1 MAERALTRLRNLLN
15 LEIQTRWRERAFAGG
30 VAAFCERWTADAKA
44 DAVHPGLL
52 QEIVERLSQYAGAE
66 SDERARLLNSLLD
79 LLDQPPPPDPAL
91 ENVDR
96 VGQRQAR
103 QPEATQASNAAETG
117 TRPAHQQTPNNDT
130 AETEAPES
138 SDILNRPITD
148 LKGIGVKRAEQ
159 YARLGIETVEDLI
172 WHLPHRYDD
181 YSRVRPI
188 ADVEE
193 GESLSI
199 IANLRGFSQRKFAY
213 KREILQANFSDGSG
227 TVRAN
232 WWNQSWLKNRLSIGK
247 TYRLS
252 GVVGLYMGHKTLEN
266 PYFEEIG
273 PRVIKDGPIMP
284 VYGLTAGLRSSDVSR
299 QVQQALRQGLSSL
312 NDPLPEPLRRHYNLI
327 PLTDALRQIHS
338 PETPEQLDDARK
350 RIIFDDF
357 FYLQLGVQRRRQEI
371 QHFNAPPMP
380 VDDELL
386 ADYRTALPF
395 ALTGAQ
401 QRTLDELRQDMAR
414 SVPMSR
420 LVQGDVG
427 SGKTVVA
434 AGAMLIAAAS
444 GFQSAL
450 LAPTQIL
457 AEQHFRGLSKLLADV
472 ELPGGVGLNVSLLTG
487 RVTGQER
494 EAALA
499 GMADGSIQVV
509 VGTTALIQENVD
521 FASLG
526 FVVVDE
532 QHRFGVGQRAAA
544 RDKGGETAVP
554 HLLVMSATP
563 IPRSLA
569 LTVYGDLDVSVI
581 DEMPPGRTPIK
592 TKRFLPTDR
601 ERLYSFVR
609 RQVQDGRQA
618 YLIYPLVEESEVL
631 DVGAAVDAHAR
642 LSKEVFPDLRVGLLH
657 GRLKGAEK
665 DDVMRS
671 FAGGDLDILVS
682 TSVVEVGVDVPNATM
697 MLIEDAERFGLAQL
711 HQFRGRVGRGG
722 HESYCALISRVRDDA
737 QAERLNALAETTDG
751 FILAEKDLELRGPG
765 DFLGTRQSG
774 LPDMKLANL
783 SDLSTLHLAQEAAQ
797 DLLRQDTD
805 LDDYPQV
812 RERVERFW
820 RGHGD
825 LS

>member
-30 VAAFCERWTADAKA
+30 VTAFCERWEADAKA
-44 DAVHPGLL
+44 DAVQPGLL
-52 QEIVERLSQYAGAE
+52 QEIVQRLSQYADAE
-66 SDERARLLNSLLD
+66 SDERARLLNSLLE
-79 LLDQPPPPDPAL
+79 LLDELPPPDPAL
-91 ENVDR
+91 DNVDR
-96 VGQRQAR
+96 VGQGRAR
-103 QPEATQASNAAETG
+103 QPEAAPTRNRTEAG
-117 TRPAHQQTPNNDT
+117 TRSAHQQSPKSDT
-130 AETEAPES
+130 AETEAPEPPYT
-138 SDILNRPITD
+138 LNRPITD
-148 LKGIGVKRAEQ
+148 LKGIGTKRAEQ

-188 ADVEE
+188 ADVKE

-213 KREILQANFSDGSG
+213 KKEILQANFSDGSG
-227 TVRAN
+227 TVRTT
-232 WWNQSWLKNRLSIGK
+232 WWNQSWLKNRLTVGK

-252 GVVGLYMGHKTLEN
+252 GVVGLYMGNKTLEN
-266 PYFEEIG
+266 PHFEEIG
-273 PRVIKDGPIMP
+273 PKVIKDGPIMP
-284 VYGLTAGLRSSDVSR
+284 VYGLTAGLRSNDVSR
-299 QVQQALRQGLSSL
+299 QVQQALKMGLQSL
-312 NDPLPEPLRRHYNLI
+312 PDPLPESLRRHYSLI
-327 PLTDALRQIHS
+327 PLTDALRQIHA
-338 PETPEQLDDARK
+338 PETPERLDNARK

-371 QHFNAPPMP
+371 QHLNAPLLT
-380 VDDELL
+380 VEHELL
-386 ADYRTALPF
+386 ATYRTTLPF

-401 QRTLDELRQDMAR
+401 QRTLEELRQDMAR
-414 SVPMSR
+414 RVPMSR

-434 AGAMLIAAAS
+434 AGAMLIAAAN

-457 AEQHFRGLSKLLADV
+457 AEQHFRGLSELLEDV
-472 ELPGGVGLNVSLLTG
+472 KLPGGGTPNVSLLTG
-487 RVTGQER
+487 RVTGQQR

-499 GMADGSIQVV
+499 GLADGSVQVI

-521 FASLG
+521 FANLG

-544 RDKGGETAVP
+544 RDKGGESTVP

-569 LTVYGDLDVSVI
+569 LTVYGDLDVSII

-609 RQVQDGRQA
+609 RQVHDGRQA
-618 YLIYPLVEESEVL
+618 YVIYPLVEESEIL

-642 LSKEVFPDLRVGLLH
+642 LSQEIFPDLRVGLLH

-665 DDVMRS
+665 DEVMRA
-671 FAGGDLDILVS
+671 FAGGALDILVS
-682 TSVVEVGVDVPNATM
+682 TSVVEVGVDVPNATV

-722 HESYCALISRVRDDA
+722 HESYCALISRIEDNA
-737 QAERLNALAETTDG
+737 QGERLNALAETTDG

-774 LPDMKLANL
+774 LPELKLASL

-805 LDDYPQV
+805 LSNYPQV
-812 RERVERFW
+812 REKVERFW

>member
-1 MAERALTRLRNLLN
+1 MAERALTRLRNLLK

-30 VAAFCERWTADAKA
+30 VTAFCERWAEDAKA
-44 DAVHPGLL
+44 EAVQPGLM
-52 QEIVERLSQYAGAE
+52 QEIIDRLSQYADAE
-66 SDERARLLNSLLD
+66 SDERERLLNALLELLD
-79 LLDQPPPPDPAL
+79 ELPPPDPAL
-91 ENVDR
+91 ENIDR
-96 VGQRQAR
+96 VGQGQAR
-103 QPEATQASNAAETG
+103 HSEASPAGDRNETRSVHQPSPHSE
-117 TRPAHQQTPNNDT
+117 T
-130 AETEAPES
+130 AETEAPEP
-138 SDILNRPITD
+138 SDTLERPITD
-148 LKGIGVKRAEQ
+148 LKGVGAKRAEQ

-181 YSRVRPI
+181 FSRVRPI

-199 IANLRGFSQRKFAY
+199 IANLRGFSQRKYAY
-213 KREILQANFSDGSG
+213 RKELLQANFSDGSG
-227 TVRAN
+227 TVRIN
-232 WWNQSWLKNRLSIGK
+232 WWNQSWLKNRLSVGK

-273 PRVIKDGPIMP
+273 PHAIKDGPIMP
-284 VYGLTAGLRSSDVSR
+284 VYGLTAGLRNSDVSR
-299 QVQQALRQGLSSL
+299 QAQQALKLGLPSL
-312 NDPLPEPLRRHYNLI
+312 QDPLPEQLRRHHSLI

-338 PETPEQLDDARK
+338 PESPEQLDNARK

-371 QHFNAPPMP
+371 QHFNAPSMA
-380 VDDELL
+380 VEDELL
-386 ADYRTALPF
+386 AAYRSALPF

-401 QRTLDELRQDMAR
+401 QRTLDELRQDMAQR
-414 SVPMSR
+414 VPMSR
-420 LVQGDVG
+420 LIQGDVG
-427 SGKTVVA
+427 SGKTAVA
-434 AGAMLIAAAS
+434 AGAMLIAAAN

-457 AEQHFRGLSKLLADV
+457 AEQHFRALSKLLADV
-472 ELPGGVGLNVSLLTG
+472 ELPGGVIPNVSLLTG

-499 GMADGSIQVV
+499 GLADGSVNV
-509 VGTTALIQENVD
+509 AVGTTALVQENVD
-521 FASLG
+521 FADLG

-544 RDKGGETAVP
+544 RDKGGEAAVP

-569 LTVYGDLDVSVI
+569 LTIYGDLDVSVI
-581 DEMPPGRTPIK
+581 DEMPPGRTPIR

-601 ERLYSFVR
+601 ERLYSFMR
-609 RQVQDGRQA
+609 RQVRDGRQA
-618 YLIYPLVEESEVL
+618 YVIYPLVEESEVL
-631 DVGAAVDAHAR
+631 DVGAAVEAHTR
-642 LSKEVFPDLRVGLLH
+642 LSEEIFPDLRVGLLH

-665 DDVMRS
+665 DDVMRA
-671 FAGGDLDILVS
+671 FAGGALDVLVS
-682 TSVVEVGVDVPNATM
+682 TSVVEVGVDVPNATL

-722 HESYCALISRVRDDA
+722 HESYCALISRVNGGA

-751 FILAEKDLELRGPG
+751 FVLAEKDLELRGPG

-774 LPDMKLANL
+774 LPDLKLANL
-783 SDLSTLHLAQEAAQ
+783 SDLSTLHRAQEAAQ
-797 DLLRQDTD
+797 DLLHQDTD
-805 LDDYPQV
+805 LDNYPQV

>member
-1 MAERALTRLRNLLN
+1 MAEKALTRLRNLLN

-30 VAAFCERWTADAKA
+30 VAAFCERWAADARA
-44 DAVHPGLL
+44 DSVQPGLL
-52 QEIVERLSQYAGAE
+52 QEIVERLTRYADAE
-66 SDERARLLNSLLD
+66 SDERERLLNALLGLLD
-79 LLDQPPPPDPAL
+79 EPPPPDPAL

-96 VGQRQAR
+96 FGRAAAR
-103 QPEATQASNAAETG
+103 QPKTTVAEGQGDAGSVYQASPQSG
-117 TRPAHQQTPNNDT
+117 D
-130 AETEAPES
+130 APEPP
-138 SDILNRPITD
+138 DVLGRPITD

-159 YARLGIETVEDLI
+159 YSRLGIETVGDLI
-172 WHLPHRYDD
+172 WHLPHRHDD

-188 ADVEE
+188 ADVEV

-199 IANLRGFSQRKFAY
+199 VANLRSFDERKFAY
-213 KREILQANFSDGSG
+213 KKEILQALFSDGSG
-227 TVRAN
+227 TVRTT
-232 WWNQSWLKNRLSIGK
+232 WWNQSWMRKRLTIGK

-266 PYFEEIG
+266 PIFEEIG
-273 PRVIKDGPIMP
+273 PSVVNDGPILP
-284 VYGLTAGLRSSDVSR
+284 VYGLTSGLRSSDVSR
-299 QVQQALRQGLSSL
+299 QVQEALKLGLPSL
-312 NDPLPEPLRRHYNLI
+312 HDPLPETLRRHYDLI

-338 PETPEQLDDARK
+338 PETSERLDNARK

-371 QHFNAPPMP
+371 QHFNAAAMT
-380 VDDELL
+380 VDDNLL
-386 ADYRTALPF
+386 ANYLTALPF

-401 QRTLDELRQDMAR
+401 QRTLDEVRQDMGR
-414 SVPMSR
+414 QVPMSR
-420 LVQGDVG
+420 LIQGDVG

-434 AGAMLIAAAS
+434 AGAMLIAAAN
-444 GFQSAL
+444 GYQSAL

-457 AEQHFRGLSKLLADV
+457 AEQHFRGLRNLLEGV
-472 ELPGGVGLNVSLLTG
+472 ELAGGNRPAVTLLTG
-487 RVTGQER
+487 RITGQKR

-499 GMADGSIQVV
+499 GIEDGSVQIV
-509 VGTTALIQENVD
+509 VGTTALIQENVA
-521 FASLG
+521 FANLG

-544 RDKGGETAVP
+544 RDKGRDTAVP

-592 TKRFLPTDR
+592 TKRFPPTDR
-601 ERLYSFVR
+601 ERLYGFVR
-609 RQVQDGRQA
+609 RQVHQGRQA
-618 YLIYPLVEESEVL
+618 YIIYPLVEESEML

-642 LSKEVFPDLRVGLLH
+642 LNEEIFPDLRVGLLH
-657 GRLKGAEK
+657 GRLKGTEK
-665 DDVMRS
+665 DEVMRS
-671 FAGGDLDILVS
+671 FADGDLDILVS
-682 TSVVEVGVDVPNATM
+682 TSVVEVGVDVPNATL

-711 HQFRGRVGRGG
+711 HQFRGRVGRGE
-722 HESYCALISRVRDDA
+722 HESYCALFSRVKGGA
-737 QAERLNALAETTDG
+737 QHERLNALAETTDG

-774 LPDMKLANL
+774 LPDLKMANL
-783 SDLSTLHLAQEAAQ
+783 SDTATLHLAQEAAQ
-797 DLLRQDTD
+797 DLLRQDPD
-805 LDDYPQV
+805 LNNYPLVQ
-812 RERVERFW
+812 EKVEQFW

-825 LS
+825 VS

>member
-1 MAERALTRLRNLLN
+1 MAEKALTRLRNLLN

-30 VAAFCERWTADAKA
+30 VAAFCERWAADARA
-44 DAVHPGLL
+44 DSVQPGLL
-52 QEIVERLSQYAGAE
+52 QEIVERLTRYADAE
-66 SDERARLLNSLLD
+66 SDERERMLNALLGLLD
-79 LLDQPPPPDPAL
+79 EPPPPDPAL

-96 VGQRQAR
+96 FGPAAAR
-103 QPEATQASNAAETG
+103 QPKTTVAEGQGDAGSVYQASPQSG
-117 TRPAHQQTPNNDT
+117 D
-130 AETEAPES
+130 APKPP
-138 SDILNRPITD
+138 DVLGRPITD

-159 YARLGIETVEDLI
+159 YSRLGIETVGDLI
-172 WHLPHRYDD
+172 WHLPHRHDD

-188 ADVEE
+188 ADVEV

-199 IANLRGFSQRKFAY
+199 VANLRGFDERKFAY
-213 KREILQANFSDGSG
+213 KKEILQALFSDGSG
-227 TVRAN
+227 TVRTT
-232 WWNQSWLKNRLSIGK
+232 WWNQSWMKKRLTIGK

-266 PYFEEIG
+266 PIFEEIG
-273 PRVIKDGPIMP
+273 PSVVKDGPILP
-284 VYGLTAGLRSSDVSR
+284 VYGLTSGLRSSDVSR
-299 QVQQALRQGLSSL
+299 QVQEALKLGLPSL
-312 NDPLPEPLRRHYNLI
+312 HDPLPETLRRHYDLI

-338 PETPEQLDDARK
+338 PETSERLDNARK

-371 QHFNAPPMP
+371 QHFNAAAMT
-380 VDDELL
+380 VDDNLL
-386 ADYRTALPF
+386 ANYLTVLPF

-401 QRTLDELRQDMAR
+401 QRTLDEVRQDMGR
-414 SVPMSR
+414 QVPMSR
-420 LVQGDVG
+420 LIQGDVG

-434 AGAMLIAAAS
+434 AGAMLIAAAN
-444 GFQSAL
+444 GYQSAL

-457 AEQHFRGLSKLLADV
+457 AEQHFRGLRNLLEGV
-472 ELPGGVGLNVSLLTG
+472 ELAGGNRPAVTLLTG
-487 RVTGQER
+487 RITGQKR

-499 GMADGSIQVV
+499 GIADGSVQIV
-509 VGTTALIQENVD
+509 VGTTALIQENVA
-521 FASLG
+521 FANLG
-526 FVVVDE
+526 FVVIDE
-532 QHRFGVGQRAAA
+532 QHRFGVGQRAAV
-544 RDKGGETAVP
+544 RDKGRETAVP

-592 TKRFLPTDR
+592 TKRFPPTDR
-601 ERLYSFVR
+601 ERLYGFVR
-609 RQVQDGRQA
+609 RQVHQGRQA
-618 YLIYPLVEESEVL
+618 YIIYPLVEESEVL

-642 LSKEVFPDLRVGLLH
+642 LSEEIFPDLRVGLLH

-665 DDVMRS
+665 DEVMRS

-682 TSVVEVGVDVPNATM
+682 TSVVEVGVDVPNATL

-711 HQFRGRVGRGG
+711 HQFRGRVGRGE
-722 HESYCALISRVRDDA
+722 HESYCALFSRVKGGA
-737 QAERLNALAETTDG
+737 QHERLNALAETTDG

-774 LPDMKLANL
+774 LPDLKMANL
-783 SDLSTLHLAQEAAQ
+783 SDTATLHLAQEAAQ
-797 DLLRQDTD
+797 DLLRQDPD
-805 LDDYPQV
+805 LDNYPLVQ
-812 RERVERFW
+812 EKVERFW

-825 LS
+825 VS

>member
-30 VAAFCERWTADAKA
+30 VAAFRERWAEDAKA
-44 DAVHPGLL
+44 EAVHPGLM
-52 QEIVERLSQYAGAE
+52 QEVIDRLSQYADAE
-66 SDERARLLNSLLD
+66 SDERERLLNSLLE
-79 LLDQPPPPDPAL
+79 LLDELPPPDPAL
-91 ENVDR
+91 ENIDR
-96 VGQRQAR
+96 VGQGQAG
-103 QPEATQASNAAETG
+103 QSEASPSGDRTET
-117 TRPAHQQTPNNDT
+117 RSAHQPSPHSET
-130 AETEAPES
+130 AETQAPEP
-138 SDILNRPITD
+138 SDTLERPITD
-148 LKGIGVKRAEQ
+148 LKGVGAKRAEQ

-181 YSRVRPI
+181 FSRVRPI
-188 ADVEE
+188 ADVEN
-193 GESLSI
+193 GESLSVV
-199 IANLRGFSQRKFAY
+199 ANLRGFSERKFAY
-213 KREILQANFSDGSG
+213 RKEILEARFSDGSG
-227 TVRAN
+227 TVLAN
-232 WWNQSWLKNRLSIGK
+232 WWNQSWLKNRLSVGK

-252 GVVGLYMGHKTLEN
+252 GVVGLYMGNKTLEN

-273 PRVIKDGPIMP
+273 PHAIKDGPIMP
-284 VYGLTAGLRSSDVSR
+284 VYGLTAGLRNSDVSR
-299 QVQQALRQGLSSL
+299 QAQQALKLGLPAL
-312 NDPLPEPLRRHYNLI
+312 QDPLPEQLRRHYSLI
-327 PLTDALRQIHS
+327 HLTDALRQIHS
-338 PETPEQLDDARK
+338 PETSEQLDDARK

-371 QHFNAPPMP
+371 QHFNAPSMA

-386 ADYRTALPF
+386 AAYSSSLPF

-401 QRTLDELRQDMAR
+401 QRTLDEMRQDMTR
-414 SVPMSR
+414 HVPMSR
-420 LVQGDVG
+420 LIQGDVG

-434 AGAMLIAAAS
+434 AGAMLIAAAN

-457 AEQHFRGLSKLLADV
+457 AEQHFRGLSQLLTGV
-472 ELPGGVGLNVSLLTG
+472 ELPGGVTPNVSLLTG
-487 RVTGQER
+487 RVTGLER

-499 GMADGSIQVV
+499 GLADGSIHVV

-521 FASLG
+521 FANLG

-544 RDKGGETAVP
+544 RDKGGEAAVP

-569 LTVYGDLDVSVI
+569 LTIYGDLDVSVI

-601 ERLYSFVR
+601 ERLYSFMR
-609 RQVQDGRQA
+609 RQVRDGRQG
-618 YLIYPLVEESEVL
+618 YVIYPLVEESDFL
-631 DVGAAVDAHAR
+631 DVGAAVEAHTR
-642 LSKEVFPDLRVGLLH
+642 LSEEIFPDLRVGLLH

-665 DDVMRS
+665 DDVMRA
-671 FAGGDLDILVS
+671 FAGGALDVLVS
-682 TSVVEVGVDVPNATM
+682 TSVVEVGVDVPNATL

-722 HESYCALISRVRDDA
+722 HESYCALISRVNGGA

-774 LPDMKLANL
+774 LPDLKLANL
-783 SDLSTLHLAQEAAQ
+783 SDLSTLHRAQEAAQ

-805 LDDYPQV
+805 LSNYPQV
-812 RERVERFW
+812 REKVERFW

>member
-1 MAERALTRLRNLLN
+1 MPERALTRLRNLLK

-30 VAAFCERWTADAKA
+30 VAAFCERWAADAKA
-44 DAVHPGLL
+44 DAIQPGLL
-52 QEIVERLSQYAGAE
+52 QEILERLSQYADAE

-79 LLDQPPPPDPAL
+79 LLDELPPADPAL

-96 VGQRQAR
+96 VGREPAR
-103 QPEATQASNAAETG
+103 QPEAAATSSQIDAES
-117 TRPAHQQTPNNDT
+117 RSAHQPSPQTD
-130 AETEAPES
+130 APE
-138 SDILNRPITD
+138 LPNVLGQPITD
-148 LKGIGVKRAEQ
+148 LKGVGAKRTEQ
-159 YARLGIETVEDLI
+159 YARLGIETIGDLI

-181 YSRVRPI
+181 FSRVRPI
-188 ADVEE
+188 VDVEE
-193 GESLSI
+193 GESLSVV
-199 IANLRGFSQRKFAY
+199 ANLRGFSERRFAY
-213 KREILQANFSDGSG
+213 KKEILQAVFSDGSG
-227 TVRAN
+227 TVRTT
-232 WWNQSWLKNRLSIGK
+232 WWNQSWMKNRLTIGK

-266 PYFEEIG
+266 PFFEEIG
-273 PRVIKDGPIMP
+273 SNVIKEGPILP
-284 VYGLTAGLRSSDVSR
+284 VYGLTAGLRSGDVGR
-299 QVQQALRQGLSSL
+299 QVQQALRQGLPSL
-312 NDPLPEPLRRHYNLI
+312 QDPLPESLRSHHDLI
-327 PLTDALRQIHS
+327 PLADALRQIHA
-338 PETPEQLDDARK
+338 PDTTEKLDNARR
-350 RIIFDDF
+350 RIIFDEF

-371 QHFNAPPMP
+371 QHLNAAPMTA
-380 VDDELL
+380 DDQLL
-386 ADYRTALPF
+386 ADYQTALPF

-401 QRTLDELRQDMAR
+401 QRTLDEVRRDMAR
-414 SVPMSR
+414 RVPMSR
-420 LVQGDVG
+420 LIQGDVG

-457 AEQHFRGLSKLLADV
+457 AEQHFRSLSKLLQDV
-472 ELPGGVGLNVSLLTG
+472 ELAGGVRPNVTLLTG
-487 RVTGQER
+487 RVTGKAR

-499 GMADGSIQVV
+499 GLADGSVQVV

-521 FASLG
+521 FANLG

-544 RDKGGETAVP
+544 RDKGGESAVP

-601 ERLYSFVR
+601 ERLYSFMR
-609 RQVQDGRQA
+609 RQVRDGRQA
-618 YLIYPLVEESEVL
+618 YIIYPLVEESETL

-642 LSKEVFPDLRVGLLH
+642 LSEEIFPDLRVGLLH

-665 DDVMRS
+665 DEVMRA

-682 TSVVEVGVDVPNATM
+682 TSVVEVGVDVPNATL

-722 HESYCALISRVRDDA
+722 HESYCALISRVKTGI
-737 QAERLNALAETTDG
+737 QAERLKALAETTDG
-751 FILAEKDLELRGPG
+751 FVLAEKDLELRGPG

-774 LPDMKLANL
+774 LPELKLANL
-783 SDLSTLHLAQEAAQ
+783 SDTATLHLAQDAAQ
-797 DLLRQDTD
+797 DILRQDPD
-805 LDDYPQV
+805 LGSFPLVQ
-812 RERVERFW
+812 EKVERLW

>member
-30 VAAFCERWTADAKA
+30 VAAFCERWAADAKA
-44 DAVHPGLL
+44 DSVQPGLL
-52 QEIVERLSQYAGAE
+52 QEIIQRLSQYAAAE
-66 SDERARLLNSLLD
+66 SDERAQLLNSLLD
-79 LLDQPPPPDPAL
+79 LLDEPPPPDPAL
-91 ENVDR
+91 ENIDR
-96 VGQRQAR
+96 VGQGQAR
-103 QPEATQASNAAETG
+103 RPDATQASDRTEAATSS
-117 TRPAHQQTPNNDT
+117 AHQQQQMSDT
-130 AETEAPES
+130 AATEAPES
-138 SDILNRPITD
+138 PDTLNRPITD
-148 LKGIGVKRAEQ
+148 LKGIGAKRAEQ

-181 YSRVRPI
+181 FSRVRPI

-193 GESLSI
+193 GESLSV
-199 IANLRGFSQRKFAY
+199 IANLRGFSQRQFAY
-213 KREILQANFSDGSG
+213 KKEILQANFSDGSG
-227 TVRAN
+227 TIRTT

-273 PRVIKDGPIMP
+273 PKVIKDGPIMP

-299 QVQQALRQGLSSL
+299 QVQQALRQGLPAL
-312 NDPLPEPLRRHYNLI
+312 RDPLPEPLRSRYSLM
-327 PLTDALRQIHS
+327 PLTDALQQIHA
-338 PETPEQLDDARK
+338 PETPERLDDARK

-371 QHFNAPPMP
+371 QHLNAPLMTA
-380 VDDELL
+380 DDELL
-386 ADYRTALPF
+386 PTYRTALPF

-414 SVPMSR
+414 RVPMSR

-434 AGAMLIAAAS
+434 AGAMLIAAAN

-457 AEQHFRGLSKLLADV
+457 AEQHFRGLGKLLEGV
-472 ELPGGVGLNVSLLTG
+472 ELPGGVTPNVTLLTG
-487 RVTGQER
+487 RVTGQQR

-499 GMADGSIQVV
+499 GLADGSVHVV

-521 FASLG
+521 FANLG

-544 RDKGGETAVP
+544 RDKGGESAVP

-569 LTVYGDLDVSVI
+569 LTVYGDLDVSII

-592 TKRFLPTDR
+592 TKRFRPTDR

-609 RQVQDGRQA
+609 RQARNGRQA
-618 YLIYPLVEESEVL
+618 YVIYPLVEESEAL

-642 LSKEVFPDLRVGLLH
+642 LSQEIFPDLRVGLLH

-665 DDVMRS
+665 DEVMRA

-682 TSVVEVGVDVPNATM
+682 TSVVEVGVDVPNATV

-722 HESYCALISRVRDDA
+722 HESYCALISRVTGGV
-737 QAERLNALAETTDG
+737 QGERLNALAETTDG

-774 LPDMKLANL
+774 LPELKLASL
-783 SDLSTLHLAQEAAQ
+783 SDLSTLHLAQESAQ

-805 LDDYPQV
+805 LSNYPQIQ
-812 RERVERFW
+812 EKVERFW

>member
-30 VAAFCERWTADAKA
+30 VAAFCERWTADAQA

-79 LLDQPPPPDPAL
+79 LLDQPPPLDPAL

-117 TRPAHQQTPNNDT
+117 TRPAHQQTPNSDT

-312 NDPLPEPLRRHYNLI
+312 NDPLPEPLRRHYNLT

-499 GMADGSIQVV
+499 GLADGSTQVV

-711 HQFRGRVGRGG
+711 HQFRGRVGRGA
-722 HESYCALISRVRDDA
+722 HESYCALISRVKDDA

-805 LDDYPQV
+805 LDNYPQV
-812 RERVERFW
+812 QEKVERFW

>member
-1 MAERALTRLRNLLN
+1 MAEKALTRLRNLLN

-30 VAAFCERWTADAKA
+30 VAAFCERWAADARA
-44 DAVHPGLL
+44 DSVQPGLL
-52 QEIVERLSQYAGAE
+52 QEIVERLTRYADAE
-66 SDERARLLNSLLD
+66 SDERERMLNALLGLLD
-79 LLDQPPPPDPAL
+79 EPPPPDPAL

-96 VGQRQAR
+96 FGPAAAR
-103 QPEATQASNAAETG
+103 QPKTTVAEGQGDAGSVYQASPQSG
-117 TRPAHQQTPNNDT
+117 D
-130 AETEAPES
+130 APEPP
-138 SDILNRPITD
+138 DVLGRPITD

-159 YARLGIETVEDLI
+159 YTRLGIETVGDLI
-172 WHLPHRYDD
+172 WHLPHRHDD

-188 ADVEE
+188 ADVEV

-199 IANLRGFSQRKFAY
+199 VANLRGFDERKFAY
-213 KREILQANFSDGSG
+213 KKEILQALFSDGSG
-227 TVRAN
+227 TVRTT
-232 WWNQSWLKNRLSIGK
+232 WWNQSWMRKRLTIGK

-266 PYFEEIG
+266 PIFEEIG
-273 PRVIKDGPIMP
+273 PSVVKDGPILP
-284 VYGLTAGLRSSDVSR
+284 VYGLTSGLRSSDVSR
-299 QVQQALRQGLSSL
+299 QVQEALKLGLPSL
-312 NDPLPEPLRRHYNLI
+312 HDPLPETLRRHYDLI

-338 PETPEQLDDARK
+338 PETSERLDNARK

-371 QHFNAPPMP
+371 QHFNAAAMT
-380 VDDELL
+380 VDDNLL
-386 ADYRTALPF
+386 ANYLTVLPF

-401 QRTLDELRQDMAR
+401 QRTLDEVRQDMGR
-414 SVPMSR
+414 QVPMSR
-420 LVQGDVG
+420 LIQGDVG

-434 AGAMLIAAAS
+434 AGAMLIAAAN
-444 GFQSAL
+444 GYQSAL

-457 AEQHFRGLSKLLADV
+457 AEQHFRGLRNLLEGV
-472 ELPGGVGLNVSLLTG
+472 ELAGGNRPAVTLLTG
-487 RVTGQER
+487 RITGQKR

-499 GMADGSIQVV
+499 GIADGSVQIV
-509 VGTTALIQENVD
+509 VGTTALIQENVA
-521 FASLG
+521 FANLG

-544 RDKGGETAVP
+544 RDKGRETAVP

-592 TKRFLPTDR
+592 TKRFPPTDR
-601 ERLYSFVR
+601 ERLYGFVR
-609 RQVQDGRQA
+609 RQVHQGRQA
-618 YLIYPLVEESEVL
+618 YIIYPLVEESEVL

-642 LSKEVFPDLRVGLLH
+642 LSEEIFPDLRVGLLH

-665 DDVMRS
+665 DEVMRS

-682 TSVVEVGVDVPNATM
+682 TSVVEVGVDVPNATL

-711 HQFRGRVGRGG
+711 HQFRGRVGRGE
-722 HESYCALISRVRDDA
+722 HESYCALFSRVKGGA
-737 QAERLNALAETTDG
+737 QHERLNALAETTDG

-774 LPDMKLANL
+774 LPDLKMANL
-783 SDLSTLHLAQEAAQ
+783 SDTATLHLAQEAAQ
-797 DLLRQDTD
+797 DLLRQDPD
-805 LDDYPQV
+805 LDNYPLVQ
-812 RERVERFW
+812 EKVEQFW

-825 LS
+825 VS

>member
-30 VAAFCERWTADAKA
+30 VAAFCERWTADAQA

-79 LLDQPPPPDPAL
+79 LLDQPPPLDPAL

-117 TRPAHQQTPNNDT
+117 TRPAHQQTPNSDT

-312 NDPLPEPLRRHYNLI
+312 NDPLPEPLRRHYNLT

-499 GMADGSIQVV
+499 GLADGSTQVV

-544 RDKGGETAVP
+544 RDEGGETAVP

-711 HQFRGRVGRGG
+711 HQFRGRVGRGA
-722 HESYCALISRVRDDA
+722 HESYCALISRVKDDA

-805 LDDYPQV
+805 LDNYPQV
-812 RERVERFW
+812 QEKVERFW

>member
-1 MAERALTRLRNLLN
+1 MAEKALTRLRNLLN
-15 LEIQTRWRERAFAGG
+15 LELQTGWGERAFAGG
-30 VAAFCERWTADAKA
+30 VATFCERWAADAKA
-44 DAVHPGLL
+44 DDVQPGLL
-52 QEIVERLSQYAGAE
+52 QEIVERLTRYADTE
-66 SDERARLLNSLLD
+66 SDERERLLNSLLA
-79 LLDQPPPPDPAL
+79 LLDELPPPDPAL

-96 VGQRQAR
+96 FGRAAAR
-103 QPEATQASNAAETG
+103 QPETAVAEGQIDAESGPARQHSPQSDPAET
-117 TRPAHQQTPNNDT
+117 D
-130 AETEAPES
+130 APEPS
-138 SDILNRPITD
+138 NVLGRPITV
-148 LKGIGVKRAEQ
+148 LKGIGEKREEQ
-159 YARLGIETVEDLI
+159 YSRLGIETVEDLI
-172 WHLPHRYDD
+172 WHLPQRYDD

-193 GESLSI
+193 GESLSVV
-199 IANLRGFSQRKFAY
+199 ANLRRFSERKFAY
-213 KREILQANFSDGSG
+213 KKEILQAIFSDGSG
-227 TVRAN
+227 TIRTT
-232 WWNQSWLKNRLSIGK
+232 WWNQSWIEKRLTIGK

-266 PYFEEIG
+266 PIFEEIG
-273 PRVIKDGPIMP
+273 PDVIKDGPILP
-284 VYGLTAGLRSSDVSR
+284 VYGLTAGLRSSDVSK
-299 QVQQALRQGLSSL
+299 QVQQALRLGLPSL
-312 NDPLPEPLRRHYNLI
+312 HDPLPETLCRHYDLI
-327 PLTDALRQIHS
+327 PLTDALRDIHS
-338 PETPEQLDDARK
+338 PETPERLENARR
-350 RIIFDDF
+350 RIIFEEF

-371 QHFNAPPMP
+371 QHFNAAAMT
-380 VDDELL
+380 VDQELL
-386 ADYRTALPF
+386 ADYQTALPF

-401 QRTLDELRQDMAR
+401 QRTLDEVRRDMGR
-414 SVPMSR
+414 RVPMSR
-420 LVQGDVG
+420 LIQGDVG

-434 AGAMLIAAAS
+434 AGTMLIAAAN
-444 GFQSAL
+444 GYQSAL

-457 AEQHFRGLSKLLADV
+457 AEQHFRGLHKLLEGV
-472 ELPGGVGLNVSLLTG
+472 ELADGNRPSVTLLTG
-487 RVTGQER
+487 RIIGQER

-499 GMADGSIQVV
+499 GLADGSVQIV
-509 VGTTALIQENVD
+509 VGTTALIQEKVA
-521 FASLG
+521 FANLG

-592 TKRFLPTDR
+592 TKRFPPTER
-601 ERLYSFVR
+601 ERLYGFMR
-609 RQVQDGRQA
+609 RQVREGRQA
-618 YLIYPLVEESEVL
+618 YIIYPLVEESETL
-631 DVGAAVDAHAR
+631 DVGAAVDAHTR
-642 LSKEVFPDLRVGLLH
+642 LSEEIFPDLRVGLLH

-665 DDVMRS
+665 DEVMRS

-682 TSVVEVGVDVPNATM
+682 TSVVEVGVDVPNATL

-722 HESYCALISRVRDDA
+722 HESYCALISRVKGGA

-774 LPDMKLANL
+774 LPDMKMANL
-783 SDLSTLHLAQEAAQ
+783 SDTATLHLAQEAAQ
-797 DLLRQDTD
+797 DLLREDPD
-805 LDDYPQV
+805 LDNYPLVQEKV
-812 RERVERFW
+812 DRFW

-825 LS
+825 VS

>member
-30 VAAFCERWTADAKA
+30 VAAFCERWTADAQA

-79 LLDQPPPPDPAL
+79 LLDQPPPLDPAL

-117 TRPAHQQTPNNDT
+117 TRPAHQQTPNSDT

-312 NDPLPEPLRRHYNLI
+312 NDPLPEPLRRHYNLT

-499 GMADGSIQVV
+499 GLADGSTQVV

-532 QHRFGVGQRAAA
+532 QRRFGVGQRAAA

-711 HQFRGRVGRGG
+711 HQFRGRVGRGA
-722 HESYCALISRVRDDA
+722 HESYCALISRVKDDA

-805 LDDYPQV
+805 LDNYPQV
-812 RERVERFW
+812 QEKVERFW

>member
-30 VAAFCERWTADAKA
+30 VAAFCERWAADAKA
-44 DAVHPGLL
+44 DAVQPGLL
-52 QEIVERLSQYAGAE
+52 QEILERLSRYADAE
-66 SDERARLLNSLLD
+66 GDERARLLNSLLD
-79 LLDQPPPPDPAL
+79 LLDELPPADPAL

-96 VGQRQAR
+96 VGREPAR
-103 QPEATQASNAAETG
+103 QPEAAAAGGQVDTESRTAPQPSPQTG
-117 TRPAHQQTPNNDT
+117 APDLPNV
-130 AETEAPES
+130 
-138 SDILNRPITD
+138 LGQPITD
-148 LKGIGVKRAEQ
+148 LKGIGAKRAEQ
-159 YARLGIETVEDLI
+159 YARLGIETIGDLI

-181 YSRVRPI
+181 FSRVRPI

-193 GESLSI
+193 GESLSVV
-199 IANLRGFSQRKFAY
+199 ANLRGFSERRFAY
-213 KREILQANFSDGSG
+213 KKEILQAVFSDGSG
-227 TVRAN
+227 TVRTT
-232 WWNQSWLKNRLSIGK
+232 WWNQSWMKNRLTIGK

-266 PYFEEIG
+266 PFFEEIG
-273 PRVIKDGPIMP
+273 SNVVKEGPILP
-284 VYGLTAGLRSSDVSR
+284 VYGLTAGLRSGDVSR
-299 QVQQALRQGLSSL
+299 QVQQALRQGLPSL
-312 NDPLPEPLRRHYNLI
+312 QDPLPESLRSHHDLI
-327 PLTDALRQIHS
+327 PLADALRQIHA
-338 PETPEQLDDARK
+338 PDTPEGLDDARR
-350 RIIFDDF
+350 RIIFDEF

-371 QHFNAPPMP
+371 QHLNAAPMT

-386 ADYRTALPF
+386 TEYRAALPF

-401 QRTLDELRQDMAR
+401 QRTLDEVRRDMAR
-414 SVPMSR
+414 RVPMSR
-420 LVQGDVG
+420 LIQGDVG
-427 SGKTVVA
+427 SGKTVAA

-457 AEQHFRGLSKLLADV
+457 AEQHFRSLSKLLQDV
-472 ELPGGVGLNVSLLTG
+472 ALDGGVRPNVTLLTG
-487 RVTGQER
+487 RVTGKER

-499 GMADGSIQVV
+499 GLADGSVQVV

-521 FASLG
+521 FANLG

-544 RDKGGETAVP
+544 RNKGGESAVP

-601 ERLYSFVR
+601 ERLYSFMR
-609 RQVQDGRQA
+609 RQVRDGRQA
-618 YLIYPLVEESEVL
+618 YIIYPLVEESETL

-642 LSKEVFPDLRVGLLH
+642 LSEEIFPDLRVGLLH
-657 GRLKGAEK
+657 GRLKGSEK
-665 DDVMRS
+665 DAVMRS

-682 TSVVEVGVDVPNATM
+682 TSVVEVGVDVANATM

-722 HESYCALISRVRDDA
+722 HESYCALISRVKA
-737 QAERLNALAETTDG
+737 GIQAERLTALAETTDG
-751 FILAEKDLELRGPG
+751 FVLAEKDLELRGPG

-774 LPDMKLANL
+774 LPELKLASL
-783 SDLSTLHLAQEAAQ
+783 SDSATLHLAQDAAQ
-797 DLLRQDTD
+797 DLLRQDPD
-805 LDDYPQV
+805 LGSFPLVQ
-812 RERVERFW
+812 EKVERLW

>member
-1 MAERALTRLRNLLN
+1 

-30 VAAFCERWTADAKA
+30 VAAFCERWTADAQA

-79 LLDQPPPPDPAL
+79 LLDQPPPLDPAL

-117 TRPAHQQTPNNDT
+117 TRPAHQQSPNSDT

-312 NDPLPEPLRRHYNLI
+312 NDPLPEPLRRHYNLT

-499 GMADGSIQVV
+499 GLADGSTQVV

-711 HQFRGRVGRGG
+711 HQFRGRVGRGA
-722 HESYCALISRVRDDA
+722 HESYCALISRVKDDA

-805 LDDYPQV
+805 LDNYPQV
-812 RERVERFW
+812 QEKVERFW

>member
-30 VAAFCERWTADAKA
+30 VAAFCERWAADAKA
-44 DAVHPGLL
+44 DAVQPGLL
-52 QEIVERLSQYAGAE
+52 QEIVERLSQYAHAE
-66 SDERARLLNSLLD
+66 GDERARLLNSLLD
-79 LLDQPPPPDPAL
+79 LLDEPPSTDPAL
-91 ENVDR
+91 ENIDR
-96 VGQRQAR
+96 IGQGQVRR
-103 QPEATQASNAAETG
+103 PEATQTDHRTEAG
-117 TRPAHQQTPNNDT
+117 TSSAHQQPQNSDT
-130 AETEAPES
+130 AATEAPES
-138 SDILNRPITD
+138 PDTLDHPITD
-148 LKGIGVKRAEQ
+148 LKGIGAKRAEQ
-159 YARLGIETVEDLI
+159 YARLGIETIEDLI
-172 WHLPHRYDD
+172 WNLPHRYDD

-188 ADVEE
+188 ADVQE

-199 IANLRGFSQRKFAY
+199 IANLRGFSQRQFAY
-213 KREILQANFSDGSG
+213 KKEILQANFSDGSG
-227 TVRAN
+227 AIRTT

-273 PRVIKDGPIMP
+273 PKVIKDGPIMP

-299 QVQQALRQGLSSL
+299 QVQQALRKGLPVL
-312 NDPLPEPLRRHYNLI
+312 RDPLPEPLRRHYSLM
-327 PLTDALRQIHS
+327 PLTDALQQIHA
-338 PETPEQLDDARK
+338 PETPERLDNARK

-371 QHFNAPPMP
+371 QHLNAPLMT
-380 VDDELL
+380 VDDEFLE
-386 ADYRTALPF
+386 AYGTALPF
-395 ALTGAQ
+395 TLTGAQ
-401 QRTLDELRQDMAR
+401 QRTLDELRQDMAQR
-414 SVPMSR
+414 VPMSR

-434 AGAMLIAAAS
+434 AGAMLIAAAN

-457 AEQHFRGLSKLLADV
+457 AEQHCRGLSKLLEGV
-472 ELPGGVGLNVSLLTG
+472 ELPGGVTPNVTLLTG
-487 RVTGQER
+487 RVTGQQR

-499 GMADGSIQVV
+499 GLADGSVHVV
-509 VGTTALIQENVD
+509 VGTTALIQEYVD
-521 FASLG
+521 FANLG

-544 RDKGGETAVP
+544 RDKGGESAVP

-569 LTVYGDLDVSVI
+569 LTVYGDLDVSII

-592 TKRFLPTDR
+592 TKRFRPADR

-609 RQVQDGRQA
+609 RQVRDGRQA
-618 YLIYPLVEESEVL
+618 YVIYPLVEESEVL

-642 LSKEVFPDLRVGLLH
+642 LSQEIFPDLSVGLLH

-665 DDVMRS
+665 DEVMRA

-682 TSVVEVGVDVPNATM
+682 TSVVEVGVDVPNATV

-722 HESYCALISRVRDDA
+722 HESYCALFSRA
-737 QAERLNALAETTDG
+737 QGGPQSERLNALAETTDG

-774 LPDMKLANL
+774 LPELKLASL

-805 LDDYPQV
+805 LSNYPQV
-812 RERVERFW
+812 QEKVERFW

>member
-1 MAERALTRLRNLLN
+1 MAEKALTRLRNLLN

-30 VAAFCERWTADAKA
+30 VAAFCERWAADARA
-44 DAVHPGLL
+44 DSVQPGLL
-52 QEIVERLSQYAGAE
+52 QEIVERLTRYADAE
-66 SDERARLLNSLLD
+66 SDERERLLNALIGLLD
-79 LLDQPPPPDPAL
+79 EPPPPDPAL

-96 VGQRQAR
+96 FGRAAAR
-103 QPEATQASNAAETG
+103 QPKTTVAEGQGDAGSVYQASPQSG
-117 TRPAHQQTPNNDT
+117 D
-130 AETEAPES
+130 APEPP
-138 SDILNRPITD
+138 DVLGRPITD

-159 YARLGIETVEDLI
+159 YSRLGIETVGDLI
-172 WHLPHRYDD
+172 WHLPHRHDD

-188 ADVEE
+188 ADVEV

-199 IANLRGFSQRKFAY
+199 VANLRGFDERKFAY
-213 KREILQANFSDGSG
+213 KKEILQALFSDGSG
-227 TVRAN
+227 TVRTT
-232 WWNQSWLKNRLSIGK
+232 WWNQSWMRKRLTIGK

-266 PYFEEIG
+266 PIFEEIG
-273 PRVIKDGPIMP
+273 PSVVNDGPILP
-284 VYGLTAGLRSSDVSR
+284 VYGLTSGLRSSDVSR
-299 QVQQALRQGLSSL
+299 QVQEALKLGLPSL
-312 NDPLPEPLRRHYNLI
+312 HDPLPETLRRHYDLI

-338 PETPEQLDDARK
+338 PETSERLDNARK

-371 QHFNAPPMP
+371 QHFNAAAMT
-380 VDDELL
+380 VDDNLL
-386 ADYRTALPF
+386 ANYLTALPF

-401 QRTLDELRQDMAR
+401 QRTLDEVRQDMGR
-414 SVPMSR
+414 QVPMSR
-420 LVQGDVG
+420 LIQGDVG

-434 AGAMLIAAAS
+434 AGAMLIAAAN
-444 GFQSAL
+444 GYQSAL

-457 AEQHFRGLSKLLADV
+457 AEQHFRGLRNLLEGA
-472 ELPGGVGLNVSLLTG
+472 ELAGGNRPAVTLLTG
-487 RVTGQER
+487 RITGQKR

-499 GMADGSIQVV
+499 GIEDGSVQIV
-509 VGTTALIQENVD
+509 VGTTALIQENVA
-521 FASLG
+521 FANLG

-544 RDKGGETAVP
+544 RDKGRDTAVP

-592 TKRFLPTDR
+592 TKRFPPTDR
-601 ERLYSFVR
+601 ERLYGFVR
-609 RQVQDGRQA
+609 RQVHQGRQA
-618 YLIYPLVEESEVL
+618 YIIYPLVEESEVL

-642 LSKEVFPDLRVGLLH
+642 LTEEIFPDLRVGLLH

-665 DDVMRS
+665 DEVMRS

-682 TSVVEVGVDVPNATM
+682 TSVVEVGVDVPNATL

-711 HQFRGRVGRGG
+711 HQFRGRVGRGE
-722 HESYCALISRVRDDA
+722 HESYCALFSRVKGGA
-737 QAERLNALAETTDG
+737 QHERLNALAKTTDG

-774 LPDMKLANL
+774 LPDLKMANL
-783 SDLSTLHLAQEAAQ
+783 SDTATLHLAQEAAQ
-797 DLLRQDTD
+797 DLLRQDPD
-805 LDDYPQV
+805 LNNYPLVQ
-812 RERVERFW
+812 EKVEQFW

-825 LS
+825 VS

>member
-1 MAERALTRLRNLLN
+1 MAEKALTRLRNLLK

-30 VAAFCERWTADAKA
+30 VAAFSERWAADARA
-44 DAVHPGLL
+44 DSVQPGLL
-52 QEIVERLSQYAGAE
+52 QEIVERLTRYADAE
-66 SDERARLLNSLLD
+66 SDERERLLNALLGLLD
-79 LLDQPPPPDPAL
+79 EPPPPDPAL

-96 VGQRQAR
+96 FGRAAAR
-103 QPEATQASNAAETG
+103 QPKTIVAEGQGDAGPVYQASPQSG
-117 TRPAHQQTPNNDT
+117 D
-130 AETEAPES
+130 APEPP
-138 SDILNRPITD
+138 DVLVRPITD

-159 YARLGIETVEDLI
+159 YSRLAIETVADLI

-181 YSRVRPI
+181 FSRVRPI

-199 IANLRGFSQRKFAY
+199 VANLRGFDERKFAY
-213 KREILQANFSDGSG
+213 KKEILQALFSDGSG
-227 TVRAN
+227 TVRTT
-232 WWNQSWLKNRLSIGK
+232 WWNQSWMRKRLTIGK

-266 PYFEEIG
+266 PIFEEIG
-273 PRVIKDGPIMP
+273 PSVVNDGPILP
-284 VYGLTAGLRSSDVSR
+284 VYGLTSGLRSSDVSR
-299 QVQQALRQGLSSL
+299 QVQEALKLGLPSL
-312 NDPLPEPLRRHYNLI
+312 HDPLPETLRRHYDLI

-338 PETPEQLDDARK
+338 PETSERLDNARK

-371 QHFNAPPMP
+371 QHFNAAAMT
-380 VDDELL
+380 VDDILL
-386 ADYRTALPF
+386 ANYLTALPF

-401 QRTLDELRQDMAR
+401 QRTLDEVRQDMGR
-414 SVPMSR
+414 QVPMSR
-420 LVQGDVG
+420 LIQGDVG
-427 SGKTVVA
+427 SGKTAVA
-434 AGAMLIAAAS
+434 AGAMLIAAAN
-444 GFQSAL
+444 GYQSAL

-457 AEQHFRGLSKLLADV
+457 AEQHFRGLRNLLEGV
-472 ELPGGVGLNVSLLTG
+472 ELAGGNRPAVTLLTG
-487 RVTGQER
+487 RITGQKR

-499 GMADGSIQVV
+499 GIADGSVQIV
-509 VGTTALIQENVD
+509 VGTTALIQENVA
-521 FASLG
+521 FANLG

-544 RDKGGETAVP
+544 RDKGRETAVP

-592 TKRFLPTDR
+592 TKRFPPTER
-601 ERLYSFVR
+601 ERLYGFVR
-609 RQVQDGRQA
+609 RQVHQGRQA
-618 YLIYPLVEESEVL
+618 YIIYPLVEESEML

-642 LSKEVFPDLRVGLLH
+642 LTEEIFPDLRVGLLH

-665 DDVMRS
+665 DEVMRS

-682 TSVVEVGVDVPNATM
+682 TSVVEVGVDVPNATL

-711 HQFRGRVGRGG
+711 HQFRGRVGRGEY
-722 HESYCALISRVRDDA
+722 ESYCALISRVKGGA

-774 LPDMKLANL
+774 LPDLKMANL
-783 SDLSTLHLAQEAAQ
+783 SDTATLHLAQEAAQ
-797 DLLRQDTD
+797 DLLRQDPD
-805 LDDYPQV
+805 LDNYPLVQ
-812 RERVERFW
+812 EKVEQFW

-825 LS
+825 VS

>member
-1 MAERALTRLRNLLN
+1 MAEKALTRLRNLLN

-30 VAAFCERWTADAKA
+30 VAAFCERWAADARA
-44 DAVHPGLL
+44 DSVQPGLL
-52 QEIVERLSQYAGAE
+52 QEIVERLTRYADAE
-66 SDERARLLNSLLD
+66 SDERERMLNALLGLLD
-79 LLDQPPPPDPAL
+79 EPPPPDPAL

-96 VGQRQAR
+96 FGPAAAR
-103 QPEATQASNAAETG
+103 QPKTTVAEGQGDAGSVYQASPQSG
-117 TRPAHQQTPNNDT
+117 D
-130 AETEAPES
+130 APEPP
-138 SDILNRPITD
+138 DVLGRPITD

-159 YARLGIETVEDLI
+159 YTRLGIETVGDLI
-172 WHLPHRYDD
+172 WHLPHRHDD

-188 ADVEE
+188 ADVEV

-199 IANLRGFSQRKFAY
+199 VANLRGFDERKFAY
-213 KREILQANFSDGSG
+213 KKEILQALFSDGSG
-227 TVRAN
+227 TVRTT
-232 WWNQSWLKNRLSIGK
+232 WWNQSWMKKRLTIGK

-266 PYFEEIG
+266 PIFEEIG
-273 PRVIKDGPIMP
+273 PSVVKDGPILP
-284 VYGLTAGLRSSDVSR
+284 VYGLTSGLRSSDVSR
-299 QVQQALRQGLSSL
+299 QVQEALKLGLPSL
-312 NDPLPEPLRRHYNLI
+312 HDPLPETLRRHYDLI

-338 PETPEQLDDARK
+338 PETSERLDNARK

-371 QHFNAPPMP
+371 QHFNAAAMT
-380 VDDELL
+380 VDDNLL
-386 ADYRTALPF
+386 ANYLTALPF

-401 QRTLDELRQDMAR
+401 QRTLDEVRQDMGR
-414 SVPMSR
+414 QVPMSR
-420 LVQGDVG
+420 LIQGDVG

-434 AGAMLIAAAS
+434 AGAMLIAAAN
-444 GFQSAL
+444 GYQSAL

-457 AEQHFRGLSKLLADV
+457 AEQHFRGLRNLLEGV
-472 ELPGGVGLNVSLLTG
+472 ELAGGNRPAVTLLTG
-487 RVTGQER
+487 RITGQKR

-499 GMADGSIQVV
+499 GIADGSVQIV
-509 VGTTALIQENVD
+509 VGTTALIQENVA
-521 FASLG
+521 FANLG

-544 RDKGGETAVP
+544 RDKGKDTAVP

-592 TKRFLPTDR
+592 TKRFPPTDR
-601 ERLYSFVR
+601 ERLYGFVR
-609 RQVQDGRQA
+609 RQVHQGRQA
-618 YLIYPLVEESEVL
+618 YIIYPLVEESEVL

-642 LSKEVFPDLRVGLLH
+642 LSEEIFPDLRVGLLH

-665 DDVMRS
+665 DEVMRS

-682 TSVVEVGVDVPNATM
+682 TSVVEVGVDVPNATL

-711 HQFRGRVGRGG
+711 HQFRGRVGRGE
-722 HESYCALISRVRDDA
+722 HESYCALFSRVKGGA
-737 QAERLNALAETTDG
+737 QHERLNALAETTDG

-774 LPDMKLANL
+774 LPDLKMANL
-783 SDLSTLHLAQEAAQ
+783 SDTATLHLAQEAAQ
-797 DLLRQDTD
+797 DLLRQDPD
-805 LDDYPQV
+805 LDNYPLVQ
-812 RERVERFW
+812 EKVEQFW

-825 LS
+825 VS

>member
-1 MAERALTRLRNLLN
+1 MAEKALTRLRNLLN

-30 VAAFCERWTADAKA
+30 VAAFCERWAADARA
-44 DAVHPGLL
+44 DSVQPGLL
-52 QEIVERLSQYAGAE
+52 QEIVERLTRYADAE
-66 SDERARLLNSLLD
+66 SDERERMLNALLGLLD
-79 LLDQPPPPDPAL
+79 EPPPPDPAL

-96 VGQRQAR
+96 FGPAAAR
-103 QPEATQASNAAETG
+103 QPKTTVAEGQGDAGSVYQASPQSG
-117 TRPAHQQTPNNDT
+117 D
-130 AETEAPES
+130 APKPP
-138 SDILNRPITD
+138 DVLGRPITD

-159 YARLGIETVEDLI
+159 YSRLGIETVGDLI
-172 WHLPHRYDD
+172 WHLPHRHDD

-188 ADVEE
+188 ADVEV

-199 IANLRGFSQRKFAY
+199 VANLRGFDERKFAY
-213 KREILQANFSDGSG
+213 KKEILQALFSDGSG
-227 TVRAN
+227 TVRTT
-232 WWNQSWLKNRLSIGK
+232 WWNQSWMRKRLTIGK

-266 PYFEEIG
+266 PIFEEIG
-273 PRVIKDGPIMP
+273 PSVVKDGPILP
-284 VYGLTAGLRSSDVSR
+284 VYGLTSGLRSSDVSR
-299 QVQQALRQGLSSL
+299 QVQEALKLGLPSL
-312 NDPLPEPLRRHYNLI
+312 HDPLPETLRRHYDLI

-338 PETPEQLDDARK
+338 PETSERLDNARK

-371 QHFNAPPMP
+371 QHFNAAAMT
-380 VDDELL
+380 VDDNLL
-386 ADYRTALPF
+386 ANYLTVLPF

-401 QRTLDELRQDMAR
+401 QRTLDEVRQDMGR
-414 SVPMSR
+414 QVPMSR
-420 LVQGDVG
+420 LIQGDVG

-434 AGAMLIAAAS
+434 AGAMLIAAAN
-444 GFQSAL
+444 GYQSAL

-457 AEQHFRGLSKLLADV
+457 AEQHFRGLRNLLEGV
-472 ELPGGVGLNVSLLTG
+472 ELAGGNRPAVTLLTG
-487 RVTGQER
+487 RITGQKR

-499 GMADGSIQVV
+499 GIADGSVQIV
-509 VGTTALIQENVD
+509 VGTTALIQENVA
-521 FASLG
+521 FANLG
-526 FVVVDE
+526 FVVIDE
-532 QHRFGVGQRAAA
+532 QHRFGVGQRAAV
-544 RDKGGETAVP
+544 RDKGRETAVP

-592 TKRFLPTDR
+592 TKRFPPTDR
-601 ERLYSFVR
+601 ERLYGFVR
-609 RQVQDGRQA
+609 RQVHQGRQA
-618 YLIYPLVEESEVL
+618 YIIYPLVEESEVL

-642 LSKEVFPDLRVGLLH
+642 LSEEIFPDLRVGLLH

-665 DDVMRS
+665 DEVMRS

-682 TSVVEVGVDVPNATM
+682 TSVVEVGVDVPNATL

-711 HQFRGRVGRGG
+711 HQFRGRVGRGE
-722 HESYCALISRVRDDA
+722 HESYCALFSRVKGGA
-737 QAERLNALAETTDG
+737 QHERLNALAETTDG

-774 LPDMKLANL
+774 LPDLKMANL
-783 SDLSTLHLAQEAAQ
+783 SDTATLHLAQEAAQ
-797 DLLRQDTD
+797 DLLRQDPD
-805 LDDYPQV
+805 LDNYPLVQ
-812 RERVERFW
+812 EKVERFW

-825 LS
+825 VS

>member
-1 MAERALTRLRNLLN
+1 MKMAERALTRLRNLLN

-30 VAAFCERWTADAKA
+30 VTAFCERWAADAKA
-44 DAVHPGLL
+44 EAVQPGLL
-52 QEIVERLSQYAGAE
+52 QEIIDRLTQYGNAE
-66 SDERARLLNSLLD
+66 SHERERLLNSLLELMD
-79 LLDQPPPPDPAL
+79 ELPPPDPAL
-91 ENVDR
+91 ENIDR
-96 VGQRQAR
+96 VGQGQAR
-103 QPEATQASNAAETG
+103 QLEATPAGDPTG
-117 TRPAHQQTPNNDT
+117 TRSPHQPSPHSET
-130 AETEAPES
+130 AETEAPEP
-138 SDILNRPITD
+138 SDTLERPITD
-148 LKGIGVKRAEQ
+148 LKGVGAKRAEQ

-181 YSRVRPI
+181 FSRVRPI
-188 ADVEE
+188 AGVEA

-199 IANLRGFSQRKFAY
+199 IANLRGFSQRKYAY
-213 KREILQANFSDGSG
+213 RKELLQAKFSDGSG
-227 TVRAN
+227 TVLAN
-232 WWNQSWLKNRLSIGK
+232 WWNQSWLKNRLSVGK

-273 PRVIKDGPIMP
+273 PHAIKDGPIMP
-284 VYGLTAGLRSSDVSR
+284 VYGLTAGLRNSDVSR
-299 QVQQALRQGLSSL
+299 QAQQALKLGLPSL
-312 NDPLPEPLRRHYNLI
+312 QDPLPEQLRRHYSLI

-338 PETPEQLDDARK
+338 PETPEQLDNARK

-371 QHFNAPPMP
+371 QHFNAPSMA

-386 ADYRTALPF
+386 AAYRSALPF

-401 QRTLDELRQDMAR
+401 QRTLDELRQDMAQR
-414 SVPMSR
+414 VPMSR
-420 LVQGDVG
+420 LIQGDVG
-427 SGKTVVA
+427 SGKTAVA
-434 AGAMLIAAAS
+434 AGAMLIAAAN

-457 AEQHFRGLSKLLADV
+457 AEQHFRALSKLLAGV
-472 ELPGGVGLNVSLLTG
+472 ELPGGVIPHVSLLTG

-499 GMADGSIQVV
+499 GLADGSVQVV
-509 VGTTALIQENVD
+509 VGTTALIQENVV
-521 FASLG
+521 FANLG

-544 RDKGGETAVP
+544 RDKAGEAAVP

-569 LTVYGDLDVSVI
+569 LTIYGDLDVSVI

-592 TKRFLPTDR
+592 TKRFVPTDR
-601 ERLYSFVR
+601 ERLYSFMR
-609 RQVQDGRQA
+609 RQVRDGRQA
-618 YLIYPLVEESEVL
+618 YVIYPLVEESDVL
-631 DVGAAVDAHAR
+631 DVGAAVEAHTR
-642 LSKEVFPDLRVGLLH
+642 LSEEIFPDLRVGLLH
-657 GRLKGAEK
+657 GRLTGSEK
-665 DDVMRS
+665 DDVMRA
-671 FAGGDLDILVS
+671 FAGGALDVLVS
-682 TSVVEVGVDVPNATM
+682 TSVVEVGVDVPNATL

-722 HESYCALISRVRDDA
+722 HESYCALISRVNGGA

-774 LPDMKLANL
+774 LPDLKLANL
-783 SDLSTLHLAQEAAQ
+783 SDLSTLHRAQEAAQ
-797 DLLRQDTD
+797 DLLRQDTE
-805 LDDYPQV
+805 LSNYPQV
-812 RERVERFW
+812 RDKVERFW